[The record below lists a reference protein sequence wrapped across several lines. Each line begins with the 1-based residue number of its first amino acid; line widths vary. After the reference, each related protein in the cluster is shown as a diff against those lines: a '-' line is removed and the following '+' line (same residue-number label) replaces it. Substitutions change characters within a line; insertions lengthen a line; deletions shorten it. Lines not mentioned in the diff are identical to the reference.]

1 MGVRCVSVFLEPVR
15 IWVTFFSIRRSS
27 VIRTGKMCRSLCG
40 TCAYWQMGAARLWSL
55 LSPIRSLEFQRIS
68 YLCRGVRTIAWV
80 RRNRDEIMWR
90 WPIVLIGLH
99 ETRMTFGEVGRLLG
113 FLLNIHWR
121 MPTSFFNAGPSLSP
135 SGRIVSEG
143 AYAKGIRLSGMM
155 AYK

>member
-15 IWVTFFSIRRSS
+15 IWVTFLFLSGGRLSS
-27 VIRTGKMCRSLCG
+27 GQGGGVGHYVGHAHIGRWG
-40 TCAYWQMGAARLWSL
+40 TRLWSL
-55 LSPIRSLEFQRIS
+55 YDFIRSLEFRRIS

-80 RRNRDEIMWR
+80 RRNRNEIMWR

-99 ETRMTFGEVGRLLG
+99 ETRMTYSEVGCLLG
-113 FLLNIHWR
+113 FLLKMHWR
-121 MPTSFFNAGPSLSP
+121 MPTSFFNVGPSLSP
-135 SGRIVSEG
+135 SRRIVSEG

>member
-15 IWVTFFSIRRSS
+15 IWVIFILSGGRLSS
-27 VIRTGKMCRSLCG
+27 GEGRCVGHYVEHAHIGRWG
-40 TCAYWQMGAARLWSL
+40 TRLGSL
-55 LSPIRSLEFQRIS
+55 LIPIRSLEFQRIS

-80 RRNRDEIMWR
+80 RRNRNEIMWR

-99 ETRMTFGEVGRLLG
+99 ETRMISGEVGRLLG
-113 FLLNIHWR
+113 FLLKMHWR
-121 MPTSFFNAGPSLSP
+121 MPTSFFNVGPSLSP